1 VLGVPWARAPC
12 AQVEGQGLLL
22 KHGADPNAGEGG
34 PVETPLLTAARVGCW
49 EITDVLLQAG
59 ADPDGRAGL
68 PNRAYVPLYTAVEH
82 GHAQVVDYL
91 LGAHANPNVR
101 SGIGSSGELLKPG
114 EGPTPL
120 MAAAQRGDC
129 KMLKRLLDSGA
140 DRTLVDERGRRAID
154 YFDVY
159 MTEVGKIRAMLTR

>member
-1 VLGVPWARAPC
+1 
-12 AQVEGQGLLL
+12 
-22 KHGADPNAGEGG
+22 
-34 PVETPLLTAARVGCW
+34 VGCW
-49 EITDVLLQAG
+49 EITDVLSQAG
-59 ADPDGRAGL
+59 AHPDGRAGL
-68 PNRAYVPLYTAVEH
+68 PNRPYVPLFTAAAKGRTEIVE
-82 GHAQVVDYL
+82 L
-91 LGAHANPNVR
+91 LLSAHANPNVR

-120 MAAAQRGDC
+120 MAAAERGDGE
-129 KMLKRLLDSGA
+129 MVKRLLDSGA